1 MDIPI
6 VEKASMAKGELNE
19 ELMQYL
25 VDTLQPIEYK
35 IAVINALGWD
45 INGKKN
51 ADKFLAFISAQWGF
65 NNIDAILANGNAELL
80 ICLAYIKAMDNYFE
94 VEEALNIAQKAILKN
109 TKSSFTIEIV
119 FALIKTQEVLRT
131 QGNFCTVHRVYHF
144 YRNKSNLKMDMRENA
159 FASIDNYLSAYKKHC
174 D

>member
-1 MDIPI
+1 MDIAV

-19 ELMQYL
+19 ELIQYL
-25 VDTLQPIEYK
+25 IDTLQPIEYK
-35 IAVINALGWD
+35 IAAINALGWD

-65 NNIDAILANGNAELL
+65 NNIEAILANGNAELL

-94 VEEALNIAQKAILKN
+94 VEEALNIAQKATLKN

-131 QGNFCTVHRVYHF
+131 QGDFCMVHRVYHF
-144 YRNKSNLKMDMRENA
+144 YRNKSYLKMDMRENA
-159 FASIDNYLSAYKKHC
+159 VASIDNYLSAYKKNC